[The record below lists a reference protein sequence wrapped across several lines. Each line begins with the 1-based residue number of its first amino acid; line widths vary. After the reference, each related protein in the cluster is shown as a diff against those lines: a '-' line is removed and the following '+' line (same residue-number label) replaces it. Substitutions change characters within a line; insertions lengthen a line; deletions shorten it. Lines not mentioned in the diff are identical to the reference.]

1 MTLRSRP
8 WRWLLWSL
16 FLAGG
21 VAFVGFSPEASGS
34 KDGVSYAGVPVR
46 ISASAVVDVRALA
59 RAAAR
64 PELASPPEPREMT
77 EQIVGSAGPPPAD
90 LPRSVH
96 APAPAVPSPFVSAS
110 FLAQTD
116 APVVGKKTESPP
128 DTNGAVGRDKLM
140 STLNSN
146 YVIQRKS

>member
-77 EQIVGSAGPPPAD
+77 EQIVGSAGRPPALGARARSGGSVAVRLGQ
-90 LPRSVH
+90 LPR
-96 APAPAVPSPFVSAS
+96 ADRRACGRQEDGIPARHERGSRA
-110 FLAQTD
+110 
-116 APVVGKKTESPP
+116 
-128 DTNGAVGRDKLM
+128 R
-140 STLNSN
+140 
-146 YVIQRKS
+146 